1 MHDKIMYKAGE
12 DSGKRQNTML
22 FSCFI
27 SLSIALCFVMSLTLA
42 DGNQEETGDY
52 VESDVIPN
60 DLTEKRSLIAK
71 QSMLLGKWNKL
82 GNKSL
87 KDYLKSFRRREY
99 FGKRA
104 MIGGGRWGKR
114 SDPSNLFMGKRPR
127 PLRMGKRSSGYHD
140 NVVGQKAL
148 KMQQIGLRMG
158 KRNLENEKRSLGG
171 PLGWEIWK

>member
-1 MHDKIMYKAGE
+1 MG
-12 DSGKRQNTML
+12 L
-22 FSCFI
+22 
-27 SLSIALCFVMSLTLA
+27 ALAVG
-42 DGNQEETGDY
+42 DPEEIENDVG
-52 VESDVIPN
+52 SDVVPN
-60 DLTEKRSLIAK
+60 DLTQKLSLIAK

-99 FGKRA
+99 FGKWA
-104 MIGGGRWGKR
+104 MIAGSRWGKR
-114 SDPSNLFMGKRPR
+114 SETSKFVFMGKRPR

-171 PLGWEIWK
+171 PLGWESWK